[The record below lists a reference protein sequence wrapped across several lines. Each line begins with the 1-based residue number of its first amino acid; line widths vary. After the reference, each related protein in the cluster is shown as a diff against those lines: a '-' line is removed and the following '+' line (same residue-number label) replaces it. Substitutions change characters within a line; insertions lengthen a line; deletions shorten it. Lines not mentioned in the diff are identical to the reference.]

1 MNPAAVIAA
10 VVVGTPIVLGVA
22 KFFWDMRSERQRNA
36 PVVLAHET
44 RKRYSDTQNPA
55 HGGDAV
61 HAVDAF
67 IRNEGERAAFN
78 IRFGVELRGIRYAYR
93 LRDDDPVRG
102 NRQPV
107 LRPGERLPVGRDYVV
122 VIPLL
127 TLIGANGAGEG
138 DPDAG
143 RVYWARYE
151 NAQGHTY
158 ETRNPGDRSA
168 NLDIRRVWFPSR
180 REKREVRAWD
190 EARERGVQ
198 WEKDAREELLRGL
211 EDTAGAR

>member
-1 MNPAAVIAA
+1 MNPAAIIAA
-10 VVVGTPIVLGVA
+10 IIVGTPIVVGVL
-22 KFFWDMRSERQRNA
+22 KLLWDVRSERQRNA

-55 HGGDAV
+55 HGGEAS

-78 IRFGVELRGIRYAYR
+78 IRFGVELHGARYAYR
-93 LRDDDPVRG
+93 LRDDDPVSG

-107 LRPGERLPVGRDYVV
+107 LRPGERLPVDRDYAV

-127 TLIGANGAGEG
+127 TLIGTVGQG

-151 NAQGHTY
+151 NAQGNTY
-158 ETRNPGDRSA
+158 ETTNPGDRSA
-168 NLDIRRVWFPSR
+168 DLKIRRVWFPRHS
-180 REKREVRAWD
+180 EKQQVGKWN
-190 EARERGVQ
+190 EAHERGVRS
-198 WEKDAREELLRGL
+198 EKAWREELLGRL
-211 EDTAGAR
+211 NKTAGAP